1 MAANKQ
7 RTIKEGTFMD
17 DKSLYGKKTKAVPR
31 PEVQIGIDQKD
42 TLLYDIADA
51 GINSLLDLSAINSF
65 SSTAQ
70 SRDQIYTMLD
80 AMCDDSII
88 ASVLETYAEDAT
100 ETNESGDIVWVESTD
115 PNIAACV
122 SYFLDSMRVNKNI
135 FSWVL
140 SLCKYGDL
148 YLRLYRQ
155 SEYDKDVLADVRDRK
170 TLNEDIKVTAYDKED
185 HYVHYIEMV
194 DNPAEIF
201 ELTRFGKTQGY
212 IEAPIVS
219 TSDFNRSNPVFN
231 NTSLTQ
237 LYRFKK
243 EDIHIYG
250 PGEFVHASLD
260 NNSSRTPEK
269 VELFLRES
277 DTDSGDTSTT
287 YSVKRGQ
294 SLLYNVFKIWRE
306 LSLLENSILL
316 NRVTKSSIVRF
327 IAVEVGDMPK
337 EKVAPQLQY
346 IKTLIEQKAAINT
359 GESLSEYNNPG
370 PVENNV
376 YIPTRD
382 GKGAISTSEI
392 GGDVNVGQLADLD
405 YFQDK
410 LFGALRVPKQFFGVT
425 DDNAGFSGGQSLA
438 IISSRYA
445 KMVKRIQKT
454 ICEALTDVVNLMLID
469 KKLDSYI
476 NNFTI
481 KMLAPTT
488 QEEIDR
494 RENLVG
500 KVQLTGDVMNM
511 LNDIQDPAAK
521 LKILK
526 SMLSTYLSNQEV
538 VRIIQDEIDKLEADG
553 EEVKPTT
560 TEETTFD
567 TGDNEPLDLGID
579 LGLEGSGT
587 EETSSTSTEETTFDT
602 RSSAT
607 REESIL
613 PTPSELAGNVDFTDN
628 TEF

>member
-1 MAANKQ
+1 MATNKQ
-7 RTIKEGTFMD
+7 KTIKEGAFVD
-17 DKSLYGKKTKAVPR
+17 DKSLYGKKTKTAPR
-31 PEVQIGIDQKD
+31 PETQIGIDQKD

-51 GINSLLDLSAINSF
+51 GLSSLLDLSAINSF

-115 PNIAACV
+115 SNAAAYV
-122 SYFLDSMRVNKNI
+122 SYLLDSMRVNKNV

-148 YLRLYRQ
+148 YLRLYRE
-155 SEYDKDVLADVRDRK
+155 SEYDKDVLSDIRDRK
-170 TLNEDIKVTAYDKED
+170 QLNEDVKVNAYDKND

-194 DNPAEIF
+194 SNPAELF

-212 IEAPIVS
+212 IEAPIIS
-219 TSDFNRSNPVFN
+219 TSDFNRSGFTYDN
-231 NTSLTQ
+231 SALTQ
-237 LYRFKK
+237 MYRFKE

-250 PGEFVHASLD
+250 PGEFVHATLD

-269 VELFLRES
+269 VELFLKDNDKR
-277 DTDSGDTSTT
+277 DDSVSTT

-306 LSLLENSILL
+306 LSLLESSILL

-337 EKVAPQLQY
+337 EKVGPQLQY

-359 GESLSEYNNPG
+359 GESLNEYNNPG

-376 YIPTRD
+376 YIPTRE
-382 GKGAISTSEI
+382 GKGAITTSEI
-392 GGDVNVGQLADLD
+392 GGDVNVGQLSDLD

-454 ICEALTDVVNLMLID
+454 ICEALTDVINLMLID
-469 KKLDSYI
+469 KGLDNYI

-494 RENLVG
+494 RDNLVG
-500 KVQLTGDVMNM
+500 KVQLTGDIMNM
-511 LNDIQDPAAK
+511 LSDIEDPAAR

-526 SMLSTYLSNQEV
+526 SMLSSYLTNQEV
-538 VRIIQDEIDKLEADG
+538 VDVIQDEIDKLEVQVEEAVPVKTSDYEESDMDG
-553 EEVKPTT
+553 M
-560 TEETTFD
+560 
-567 TGDNEPLDLGID
+567 PLDLGTE
-579 LGLEGSGT
+579 LGLELPPEEAEEKPLTT
-587 EETSSTSTEETTFDT
+587 ETAPEV
-602 RSSAT
+602 RQP
-607 REESIL
+607 EESIL
-613 PTPSELAGNVDFTDN
+613 PTPAELSSETDFTDN

>member
-1 MAANKQ
+1 MATNKQ
-7 RTIKEGTFMD
+7 KTIKEGAFVD
-17 DKSLYGKKTKAVPR
+17 DKSLYGKRTKAAPR
-31 PEVQIGIDQKD
+31 PETQIGIDQKD

-51 GINSLLDLSAINSF
+51 GLSSLLDLSSINSF

-80 AMCDDSII
+80 SMCDDSII

-100 ETNESGDIVWVESTD
+100 ETNEAGDIVWVESTD
-115 PNIAACV
+115 SNAAAYV
-122 SYFLDSMRVNKNI
+122 SYLLDSMRVNKNV

-148 YLRLYRQ
+148 YLRLYRE
-155 SEYDKDVLADVRDRK
+155 SEYDKDVLSDIRSRK
-170 TLNEDIKVTAYDKED
+170 QLNEDIKVNAYAKND

-194 DNPAEIF
+194 SNPAELF

-219 TSDFNRSNPVFN
+219 TSDFNRSGFTYDN
-231 NTSLTQ
+231 SALTQ
-237 LYRFKK
+237 MYRFKE

-250 PGEFVHASLD
+250 PGEFVHATLD

-269 VELFLRES
+269 VELFLKDDNKSS
-277 DTDSGDTSTT
+277 DSVSTT

-306 LSLLENSILL
+306 LSLLESSILL

-337 EKVAPQLQY
+337 EKVGPQLQY

-359 GESLSEYNNPG
+359 GESLNEYNNPG

-376 YIPTRD
+376 YIPTRE
-382 GKGAISTSEI
+382 GKGAITTSEI
-392 GGDVNVGQLADLD
+392 GGDVNVGQLSDLD

-469 KKLDSYI
+469 KGLDNYI

-494 RENLVG
+494 RDNLVG
-500 KVQLTGDVMNM
+500 KVQLTGDIMNM
-511 LNDIQDPAAK
+511 LNDIEDPVAR

-526 SMLSTYLSNQEV
+526 SMLSSYLTNQEV
-538 VRIIQDEIDKLEADG
+538 VDVIQDEIDKLEMQVEESVPVKTSDYEEGDMDG
-553 EEVKPTT
+553 A
-560 TEETTFD
+560 
-567 TGDNEPLDLGID
+567 PLDLGAE
-579 LGLEGSGT
+579 LGLEVPS
-587 EETSSTSTEETTFDT
+587 EEAGEEPLTTETTT
-602 RSSAT
+602 EVEKP
-607 REESIL
+607 EESIL
-613 PTPSELAGNVDFTDN
+613 PTPAELSSETDFTDN

>member
-1 MAANKQ
+1 MATNKQ
-7 RTIKEGTFMD
+7 KTIKEGAFVD
-17 DKSLYGKKTKAVPR
+17 DKSLYGKKTRAVPR
-31 PEVQIGIDQKD
+31 PEVQTGVDQKN
-42 TLLYDIADA
+42 TLLCDIADA

-100 ETNESGDIVWVESTD
+100 ESNEQGDIIWVESAD
-115 PNIAACV
+115 ANVASYV
-122 SYFLDSMRVNKNI
+122 SYLLDSMRVNKNA

-148 YLRLYRQ
+148 YLRLYRE
-155 SEYDKDVLADVRDRK
+155 SEYDKDVLSDLRNRK
-170 TLNEDIKVTAYDKED
+170 QLNEDVKVAAYAKDD

-194 DNPAEIF
+194 SNPAEIF

-212 IEAPIVS
+212 IEAPIIS
-219 TSDFNRSNPVFN
+219 TSDFNRNGLVFN
-231 NTSLTQ
+231 NSTFTQ
-237 LYRFKK
+237 MYKFKE
-243 EDIHIYG
+243 EDVLVYG

-269 VELFLRES
+269 VELFLKE
-277 DTDSGDTSTT
+277 DNFKDSTVSTT

-337 EKVAPQLQY
+337 EKVGPQLQY

-359 GESLSEYNNPG
+359 GESLNEYNNPG

-454 ICEALTDVVNLMLID
+454 LCEALTDVVNLMLID
-469 KKLDSYI
+469 KGLNNYI
-476 NNFTI
+476 NNFII
-481 KMLAPTT
+481 KMMAPTT

-494 RENLVG
+494 RENMVG

-511 LNDIQDPAAK
+511 LSDIQDPAAK

-526 SMLSTYLSNQEV
+526 SMLSTYLANQEIV
-538 VRIIQDEIDKLEADG
+538 EIIQDEIDKLETSEKENPKDAPV
-553 EEVKPTT
+553 E
-560 TEETTFD
+560 D
-567 TGDNEPLDLGID
+567 TGFSADEGEPLDLGAD
-579 LGLEGSGT
+579 LGLELPGET
-587 EETSSTSTEETTFDT
+587 ETVTQETGEEITTEG
-602 RSSAT
+602 
-607 REESIL
+607 ESIL
-613 PTPSELAGNVDFTDN
+613 PTPAELTSEVDFTDN

>member
-1 MAANKQ
+1 MATNKQ
-7 RTIKEGTFMD
+7 KTIKEGAFVD
-17 DKSLYGKKTKAVPR
+17 DKSLYGKKTKTAPR
-31 PEVQIGIDQKD
+31 PETQIGIDQKD

-51 GINSLLDLSAINSF
+51 GLSSLLDLSAINSF

-80 AMCDDSII
+80 SMCDDSII

-115 PNIAACV
+115 SNAAAYV
-122 SYFLDSMRVNKNI
+122 SYLLDSMRVNKNV

-148 YLRLYRQ
+148 YLRLYRE
-155 SEYDKDVLADVRDRK
+155 SEYDKDVLSDIRGRK
-170 TLNEDIKVTAYDKED
+170 QLNEDIKVNAYAKND

-194 DNPAEIF
+194 SNPAELF

-219 TSDFNRSNPVFN
+219 TSDFNRSGFTYDN
-231 NTSLTQ
+231 SALTQ
-237 LYRFKK
+237 MYRFKE

-250 PGEFVHASLD
+250 PGEFVHATLD

-269 VELFLRES
+269 VELFLKDDNKSS
-277 DTDSGDTSTT
+277 DSVSTT

-306 LSLLENSILL
+306 LSLLESSIHL

-337 EKVAPQLQY
+337 EKVGPQLQY

-359 GESLSEYNNPG
+359 GESLNEYNNPG

-376 YIPTRD
+376 YIPTRE
-382 GKGAISTSEI
+382 GKGAITTSEI
-392 GGDVNVGQLADLD
+392 GGDVNVGQLSDLD

-469 KKLDSYI
+469 KGLDNYI

-494 RENLVG
+494 RDNLVG
-500 KVQLTGDVMNM
+500 KVQLTGDIMNM
-511 LNDIQDPAAK
+511 LNDIEDPVAR

-526 SMLSTYLSNQEV
+526 SMLSSYLTNQEV
-538 VRIIQDEIDKLEADG
+538 VDVIQDEIDKLEMQV
-553 EEVKPTT
+553 EESVPTKT
-560 TEETTFD
+560 SDYEESD
-567 TGDNEPLDLGID
+567 ISGAPLDLGAE
-579 LGLEGSGT
+579 LGLELPS
-587 EETSSTSTEETTFDT
+587 EEAGGEPLTTETTT
-602 RSSAT
+602 EAEKP
-607 REESIL
+607 EESIL
-613 PTPSELAGNVDFTDN
+613 PTPAELSSETDFTDN